1 MRSEPA
7 RLGGISLDF
16 ARIPPRW
23 DENFP
28 YEHAQVGP
36 PGKVVRA
43 FVLHNSFT
51 SPYCKKYLIKQ
62 SFSSDINFLIE
73 LR

>member
-7 RLGGISLDF
+7 RLGGISFDF

-28 YEHAQVGP
+28 NEHAQVGQS
-36 PGKVVRA
+36 GKVG
-43 FVLHNSFT
+43 
-51 SPYCKKYLIKQ
+51 
-62 SFSSDINFLIE
+62 
-73 LR
+73 